1 MGLIELMETVGPF
14 GGGMR
19 SILSATQVRLL
30 LVVVA
35 RSEMQLMI

>member
-19 SILSATQVRLL
+19 SILSATLVR